1 MACNL
6 TESEVALLMRWA
18 NAAAFLI
25 TIVVNA
31 LANTSMLNGKNTGEI
46 SDLYPTLVTP
56 AGYVFAIWGL
66 IYILLLVYVVFQAFP
81 SQKQK
86 AFQKEVG
93 VLFVLSCVFNVVW
106 LFLWQYGYIT
116 LSVLPM
122 FALLAT
128 LITTYLRLNIGKSNA
143 SLKEKLSVHLPFSV
157 YLGWITVASI
167 ADVAAALVSVNW
179 DGFGLSDVTW
189 AILVITVA
197 LIITLLVIFTR
208 RDIAYSLVLVWAL
221 VGIAVKQSA
230 NQSIVTTTEI
240 SAIVILIALVLS
252 ILISRLRRQ
261 KP

>member
-1 MACNL
+1 M
-6 TESEVALLMRWA
+6 TESKNVALLQGA
-18 NAAAFLI
+18 NVIAFITTILI
-25 TIVVNA
+25 NA
-31 LANTSMLNGKNTGEI
+31 LANTSVLNGKTTGEI

-56 AGYVFAIWGL
+56 AGYVFSIWGL
-66 IYILLLVYVVFQAFP
+66 IYVLLFAFVVFQALP

-93 VLFVLSCVFNVVW
+93 VLFVLSNVFNVVW

-128 LITTYLRLNIGKSNA
+128 LVATYLRLNIGKSNV

-167 ADVAAALVSVNW
+167 ADVAAALVSINW

-189 AILVITVA
+189 TITVIVIA
-197 LIITLLVIFTR
+197 LIVTLLVISTR

-221 VGIAVKQSA
+221 AGIAVKQSE
-230 NQSIVTTTEI
+230 NQNIVTTTEI
-240 SAIVILIALVLS
+240 SAIAIAIALILS
-252 ILISRLRRQ
+252 ILTSRLKR
-261 KP
+261 

>member
-1 MACNL
+1 MAGLL
-6 TESEVALLMRWA
+6 TESKVVPLLQWA
-18 NAAAFLI
+18 NIVAFLI
-25 TIVVNA
+25 TVLVNA
-31 LANTSMLNGKNTGEI
+31 LANTSVLNGKTTGEI

-66 IYILLLVYVVFQAFP
+66 IYILLLVFVVFQALP
-81 SQKQK
+81 SQRGN

-93 VLFVLSCVFNVVW
+93 VLFVLSSVFNVVW

-128 LITTYLRLNIGKSNA
+128 LIATYLRLNIGKSKV

-167 ADVAAALVSVNW
+167 ANVAAALVSINW
-179 DGFGLSDVTW
+179 DGLGLSDATW
-189 AILVITVA
+189 AILVIAVA

-208 RDIAYSLVLVWAL
+208 KDIAYGLVLVWAL
-221 VGIAVKQSA
+221 VGISVKQSGS
-230 NQSIVTTTEI
+230 QSIVTTADI
-240 SAIVILIALVLS
+240 SAVVIVIALVLS
-252 ILISRLRRQ
+252 ILVARFRR
-261 KP
+261 